1 MRFYEMYM
9 IEPNSPGP
17 ETSFI
22 GYMFGLQLYSNA
34 EKDGEYTTLVTIK
47 NNDKAVI

>member
-34 EKDGEYTTLVTIK
+34 EDGEYTTLVTIK